1 MDLKSTPVSR
11 CLDKKMILLGFEVP
25 DLLAIFLTLSVLN
38 FVFGQTNLKIFLV
51 WLPTIVLAAVLR
63 FAKRGKPEGFFV
75 HWVRYQIRPGVLSA
89 FLSPSVSA
97 SLKTSRKALKQ

>member
-1 MDLKSTPVSR
+1 MNLKSTPVSR

-38 FVFGQTNLKIFLV
+38 LVFGQTSLKIFLV
-51 WLPTIVLAAVLR
+51 WLPTLVLAGTLR
-63 FAKRGKPEGFFV
+63 FAKRGKPEGFLV

-89 FLSPSVSA
+89 FSEPTVSIPLKTTRKVSA
-97 SLKTSRKALKQ
+97 R